1 MRGWVRLWWVVALLV
16 LCGCT
21 RPATALVVQID
32 SDLTVPDGLETVRV
46 ETLSPEGATVASR
59 VFPAAGALAVPF
71 SFTVVPADEARL
83 AVRLRV
89 TARGRDGVSF
99 AREWASEF
107 VPEETRFVG
116 LFLSARCRTVRCPAA
131 QTCGDTGAC
140 VAAFV
145 NPGALLP
152 FSPGLD
158 RTRDASA
165 LDAPSDA
172 PQDAALDAPT
182 DLALDEGL
190 DAPAD
195 VATDAPLDRPG
206 DVGLDAPRDAP
217 ADIARDVGFDAGF
230 DAGSDAGSPVPF
242 DTGSDAGLV
251 RLPRGVA
258 MGDGHTCAI
267 RWGNAVYCWGDNTY
281 GQLGVDPLAVTSV
294 AEPTVIPALT
304 RRAWAMVVAGHN
316 HTCALPGIDSGARP
330 WCWGD
335 NAGGQVD
342 PGARTQ
348 TVRATPREV
357 PMDTR
362 FVSLCAGQRHTC
374 GVRPDGAVQCWGS
387 NAAGQ
392 LNPADMRDDF
402 RFGNP
407 ITFPGG
413 ARAEEVGCG
422 QSHTCARLN
431 NGDVWCWG
439 DNSRGQLGVGDLMA
453 RMVPAQVGL
462 GVVAN
467 QLAVGG
473 RHTCARTSADDVRCW
488 GDTDRAQV
496 LANPSV
502 TPRPTPF
509 VINRGAVLSPRSVV
523 AGQDHTCVV
532 TSDRLVRCWGDN
544 RALQLGIQRTSY
556 AVASPGTGTAVG
568 VVDAESLALG
578 VASTCATLLDGT
590 MRCWGRNTGGQ
601 LGDGSLPA
609 RASPRLVPGLGDV
622 IAVATSDKN
631 TCAIDAQRAVW
642 CWGANDNGQLG
653 NGGLGPTAPRPDRL
667 LPSAVPQRVVNA
679 FDTPVVA
686 DAVGLGID
694 MACARTGSSVAC
706 WGDNTYSQL
715 AQSDLRDQPVAVNVR
730 LLQVRDLAVGAT
742 HVCAVADN
750 DTNGTA
756 EVYCWGANLF
766 GQRGDSSTNTNINQP
781 TMVAGT
787 AGARTVAAAF
797 NHTVMQTAAGAGAV
811 RGWGSN
817 AAGQLSATPPATG
830 SAVPIPLPA
839 SVYLFA
845 LGVGHS
851 CARQLDSAGAVYCW
865 GNNEF
870 GQTGRPLAATT
881 PIARVPGVNATE
893 GMIAQAGA
901 TCVLDAAVVL
911 CWGKNQLGQLGVEGM
926 AQSYLPVR
934 PTFPGPVVR
943 LGAATNANHACA
955 IVGRTA
961 GDTSGRL
968 YCWGSNSHGQLG
980 DGTCG
985 RTDCAPTRVLVF
997 P

>member
-1 MRGWVRLWWVVALLV
+1 MVALLV
-16 LCGCT
+16 VCGCT

-32 SDLTVPDGLETVRV
+32 SDLPVPDALETVRV
-46 ETLSPEGATVASR
+46 ETLSPQGAPIASR
-59 VFPAAGALAVPF
+59 DFRLGGALQVPF

-89 TARGRDGVSF
+89 TARGRDGVAF

-116 LFLSARCRTVRCPAA
+116 LFLSARCRTTRCPAT
-131 QTCGDTGAC
+131 QTCGDTGDC
-140 VAAFV
+140 VSVAV
-145 NPGALLP
+145 SPGALVS
-152 FSPGLD
+152 FVPGLD
-158 RTRDASA
+158 RARDAA
-165 LDAPSDA
+165 VADAP
-172 PQDAALDAPT
+172 PDAALDAPT
-182 DLALDEGL
+182 DVALDVVSE
-190 DAPAD
+190 APLD
-195 VATDAPLDRPG
+195 VAFDAPLDRPV
-206 DVGLDAPRDAP
+206 DVGLDA
-217 ADIARDVGFDAGF
+217 ARDVPTDVARDGGFDVATDTGT
-230 DAGSDAGSPVPF
+230 DAGAGMGF

-281 GQLGVDPLAVTSV
+281 GQLGVEPLTVTSV
-294 AEPTVIPALT
+294 SVPTVIPALT

-316 HTCALPGIDSGARP
+316 HTCVLPAGAGGTTP
-330 WCWGD
+330 ICWGD

-348 TVRATPREV
+348 AVRATPREV
-357 PMDTR
+357 PMDAR

-374 GVRPDGAVQCWGS
+374 GVRSDGAVQCWGS
-387 NAAGQ
+387 N
-392 LNPADMRDDF
+392 
-402 RFGNP
+402 RFGQVHPAEARNEFALGTP
-407 ITFPGG
+407 ISFAGG
-413 ARAEEVGCG
+413 SRAEEVGCG

-431 NGDVWCWG
+431 NGQVWCWG
-439 DNSRGQLGVGDLMA
+439 DNLRGQLGVGDLMPRA
-453 RMVPAQVGL
+453 TPTPVGV
-462 GVVAN
+462 GMSAV

-473 RHTCARTSADDVRCW
+473 RHTCVRTADDVRCW

-496 LANPSV
+496 LPSPSE
-502 TPRPTPF
+502 TPRPTPY
-509 VINRGAVLSPRSVV
+509 VINRGAILNPRTVV
-523 AGQDHTCVV
+523 AGQHHTCVV

-544 RALQLGIQRTSY
+544 RALQLGIQRVSY
-556 AVASPGTGTAVG
+556 TVAVPGAGTVVG
-568 VVDAESLALG
+568 VVDAESLAAG
-578 VASTCATLLDGT
+578 VASTCATLRDGT

-609 RASPRLVPGLGDV
+609 RATPRLVPGLGDV

-631 TCAIDAQRAVW
+631 TCAVDAQRAVW

-667 LPSAVPQRVVNA
+667 LPSPVPQRVVNA
-679 FDTPVVA
+679 FDAPIVA
-686 DAVGLGID
+686 DALGLGID

-706 WGDNTYSQL
+706 WGDNSYSQL
-715 AQSDLRDQPVAVNVR
+715 AQADLRDQPVAVNVR
-730 LLQVRDLAVGAT
+730 LLQVSDLAVGAT

-766 GQRGDSSTNTNINQP
+766 GQRGDSSTTTNINQP

-797 NHTVMQTAAGAGAV
+797 NHTVMQTGAGAGAV

-817 AAGQLSATPPATG
+817 AAGQLSATPSTTG
-830 SAVPIPLPA
+830 SAVTINLPA
-839 SVYLFA
+839 SVYQFA

-870 GQTGRPLAATT
+870 GQTGRPVAATT
-881 PIARVPGVNATE
+881 PVMLVPNVNAAA
-893 GMIAQAGA
+893 GLIAQAGA
-901 TCVLDAAVVL
+901 TCVLDATAVR

-955 IVGRTA
+955 IVGRSA
-961 GDTSGRL
+961 GATSGRL

-985 RTDCAPTRVLVF
+985 RTECAPTRVLIF

>member
-1 MRGWVRLWWVVALLV
+1 MRVWVRLWWVAALLV
-16 LCGCT
+16 LCGCS
-21 RPATALVVQID
+21 RPATALVVQVD
-32 SDLTVPDGLETVRV
+32 SDLAVPDALETVRV
-46 ETLSPEGATVASR
+46 ETLSPEGATLATR
-59 VFPAAGALAVPF
+59 DFRLAGALRLPF
-71 SFTVVPADEARL
+71 SFTVVPADAGRL
-83 AVRLRV
+83 SVRLRV
-89 TARGRDGVSF
+89 TARGGDGVPLV
-99 AREWASEF
+99 RDWASEF

-116 LFLSARCRTVRCPAA
+116 IFLAARCRTVRCPAT
-131 QTCGDTGAC
+131 QTCGDAGVC
-140 VAAFV
+140 VPTAV
-145 NPGALLP
+145 SPGALVP
-152 FSPGLD
+152 YVPGID
-158 RTRDASA
+158 RARDASVS
-165 LDAPSDA
+165 DAPSDI
-172 PQDAALDAPT
+172 
-182 DLALDEGL
+182 ALDEGL
-190 DAPAD
+190 DAPVD
-195 VATDAPLDRPG
+195 VGSDAPLDRPG
-206 DVGLDAPRDAP
+206 DVGLDAPRDVP
-217 ADIARDVGFDAGF
+217 ADDARDGGF
-230 DAGSDAGSPVPF
+230 DAGSDSGVVVGF

-281 GQLGVDPLAVTSV
+281 GQLGVDPLTVTSV
-294 AEPTVIPALT
+294 AEPMVIPELT
-304 RRAWAMVVAGHN
+304 RRTWAMVVAGHN
-316 HTCALPGIDSGARP
+316 HTCVLPGIDSGARP

-335 NAGGQVD
+335 NSAGQVD
-342 PGARTQ
+342 PGARGQ
-348 TVRATPREV
+348 RMRVTPREV

-392 LNPADMRDDF
+392 LNPADMRDDY

-431 NGDVWCWG
+431 NGGVWCWG

-453 RMVPAQVGL
+453 RMAPMQVSL
-462 GVVAN
+462 GSQAV

-473 RHTCARTSADDVRCW
+473 RHTCVRTGPSTDDVRCW

-496 LANPSV
+496 LPNASS
-502 TPRPTPF
+502 TPRATPYT
-509 VINRGAVLSPRSVV
+509 INRTAIQGPRAVV

-544 RALQLGIQRTSY
+544 RALQLGIQRVSY
-556 AVASPGTGTAVG
+556 TVAVPGAGTVVG
-568 VVDAESLALG
+568 VVDAESLAAG
-578 VASTCATLLDGT
+578 VASTCATLRDGT

-609 RASPRLVPGLGDV
+609 RATPRLVPGLGDV

-631 TCAIDAQRAVW
+631 TCAVDAQRAVW

-653 NGGLGPTAPRPDRL
+653 NGGLGPTTPRPDRL
-667 LPSAVPQRVVNA
+667 LPSPVPQRVVNA
-679 FDTPVVA
+679 FDAPIVA
-686 DAVGLGID
+686 DALGLGID

-706 WGDNTYSQL
+706 WGDNSYSQL
-715 AQSDLRDQPVAVNVR
+715 AQADLRDQPVAVNVR
-730 LLQVRDLAVGAT
+730 LLQVSDLAVGAT

-766 GQRGDSSTNTNINQP
+766 GQRGDSSTTTNINQP

-797 NHTVMQTAAGAGAV
+797 NHTVMQTGAGAGAV

-817 AAGQLSATPPATG
+817 AAGQLSATPSTTG
-830 SAVPIPLPA
+830 SAVTINLPA
-839 SVYLFA
+839 SVYQFA

-870 GQTGRPLAATT
+870 GQTGRPVAATT
-881 PIARVPGVNATE
+881 PVMLVPNVNAAA
-893 GMIAQAGA
+893 GLIAQAGA
-901 TCVLDAAVVL
+901 TCVLDATAVR

-955 IVGRTA
+955 IVGRSA
-961 GDTSGRL
+961 GATSGRL

-985 RTDCAPTRVLVF
+985 RTECAPTRVLIF